1 MGSNHP
7 ANTRKVRISLTDAQ
21 DSRLNQVARRYG
33 VTKSAIIRVALERE
47 FALEEQLGGEISAS
61 RPAKEKNRG
70 ALQPL
75 LF

>member
-47 FALEEQLGGEISAS
+47 FTLEEQLGGELPAS
-61 RPAKEKNRG
+61 RPAKKKNRG